1 MLMNTN
7 IDVTGIV
14 LETSRLILRPW
25 KMEDL
30 ADFYEYAKDP
40 KTGPMAGWT
49 PHQSEQESLGI
60 LQRFVEGKKT
70 FAIVYKENNKV
81 IGSLGIEKYD
91 EERMPKLKDLR
102 CRELGFVLSRDYWGR
117 KLMPE
122 AVKKVIERLFMEIG
136 LDAIMCGHY
145 TFNSQSAR
153 VQEKCGFKFYSA
165 STHYSLSEDKEIP
178 TVENIIYFKDWVRD
192 NVIFESKELD
202 EDTIDQLIELS
213 RIWEKEDI
221 TNGYRENTVEDLK
234 TPLIT
239 ASINGKII
247 GYAFGHFF
255 KQEKKISYAKIGDD
269 CFDIDEI
276 YVLPRYRNL
285 GIGERILKEIENMVK
300 DKCDFITLGTS
311 TKDYEKILDFYIK
324 KSGMTFHSAH
334 LYKKI

>member
-1 MLMNTN
+1 MNVN
-7 IDVTGIV
+7 IDVSDVI
-14 LETSRLILRPW
+14 LETPRLILRPW
-25 KMEDL
+25 KKEDL
-30 ADFYEYAKDP
+30 SDFYQYAKDP
-40 KTGPMAGWT
+40 KVGPMAGWP
-49 PHQSEQESLGI
+49 PHQNPEVSQTI
-60 LQRFVEGKKT
+60 LKRFIEEKKT
-70 FAIVYKENNKV
+70 FALVYKENDKV

-91 EERMPKLKDLR
+91 EERLPKLKDQR
-102 CRELGFVLSRDYWGR
+102 CRELGFVLGRDYWGR
-117 KLMPE
+117 QLMPE
-122 AVKKVIERLFMEIG
+122 AVLRVIQWLFMDIG
-136 LDAIMCGHY
+136 LDAITCGHY

-192 NVIFESKELD
+192 NVAFESKELD
-202 EDTIDQLIELS
+202 EDTIDQLIGLS

-255 KQEKKISYAKIGDD
+255 EQEKKISYAKTGDK

-276 YVLPRYRNL
+276 YVLPHFRNL
-285 GIGERILKEIENMVK
+285 GIGERILEEIENMVK

-311 TKDYEKILDFYIK
+311 TKDYEKILGFYIK
-324 KSGMTFHSAH
+324 KNGMTFHSAH